1 MSWYI
6 KTLLLN
12 AVRIRS
18 KDDIDSDALNDLFI
32 IEKKYSD
39 LMKNGTITKYEDR
52 IISTLKEYGN
62 ISTASKKLGIGNLTV
77 KLNLERVATKLSLA
91 LGNIFTD
98 DGYID
103 YMRTKYNLT
112 KEQVEKLKQ
121 AIAREGIEFK

>member
-1 MSWYI
+1 M
-6 KTLLLN
+6 LN